1 MEAER
6 AFEKYHSQNFFL
18 TQPSAG
24 ATDSAVTQHSNF
36 NRSHASLMHTICS
49 SERMPGTR
57 LAGLQKVK
65 ESFLPF
71 WVTTA
76 SVHVTL
82 RGARLGYDAWEA
94 VYNPATRRWEQQ
106 LRTNWRQIRLQQS
119 WERSYS
125 ASEEGMQVHCATCP
139 RNFSLHHYV
148 LPRASRSPLPVTG
161 MAKWRKHL
169 F

>member
-1 MEAER
+1 M
-6 AFEKYHSQNFFL
+6 SGLN
-18 TQPSAG
+18 
-24 ATDSAVTQHSNF
+24 
-36 NRSHASLMHTICS
+36 
-49 SERMPGTR
+49 SECMPGTHPT
-57 LAGLQKVK
+57 GLQKVK

-125 ASEEGMQVHCATCP
+125 ASEEGMQVNRANCP
-139 RNFSLHHYV
+139 RKLSLASLH
-148 LPRASRSPLPVTG
+148 LPRAS
-161 MAKWRKHL
+161 
-169 F
+169 